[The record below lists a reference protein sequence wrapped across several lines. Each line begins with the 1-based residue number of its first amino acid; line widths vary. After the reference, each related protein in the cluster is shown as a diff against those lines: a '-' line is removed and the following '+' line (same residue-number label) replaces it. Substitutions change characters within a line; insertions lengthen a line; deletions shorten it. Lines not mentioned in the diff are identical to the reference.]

1 MPSHPLSP
9 LLLLPS
15 IFSSIRVFPNE
26 PTLRTRCPK
35 YQSFS
40 FSISPSNEYPGL
52 TSFRTDHF
60 DLLAVQGTL
69 KSLLQHH
76 SLKASVLWRSAFF
89 MVQLSYLYMTTG
101 KTIALILRTVVGR
114 VMALLFTM
122 LPRFEIA
129 FLSWNKHLLNSP
141 SSVRPNP
148 ARSLKSGRPGQ
159 TSNDAKW
166 STAVNAREHR
176 RGSGWPAFPL
186 SSCTR
191 FTVASSSCLLV

>member
-1 MPSHPLSP
+1 MLMCAGSHIITWWCYEVHKNWIHESP
-9 LLLLPS
+9 ESADFGRLINSLLLCWITGVS
-15 IFSSIRVFPNE
+15 GFYGTSS
-26 PTLRTRCPK
+26 
-35 YQSFS
+35 
-40 FSISPSNEYPGL
+40 
-52 TSFRTDHF
+52 
-60 DLLAVQGTL
+60 L
-69 KSLLQHH
+69 KSILRH
-76 SLKASVLWRSAFF
+76 SVFF
-89 MVQLSYLYMTTG
+89 TVQLSYLYMTTG

-114 VMALLFTM
+114 VMALLFNM

-148 ARSLKSGRPGQ
+148 ARSLKSGRLGQ